1 MNQSEF
7 DEWAE
12 RLKLS
17 EEAKSEIQRI
27 RQSPPARRV
36 GGGRY
41 NVSGRYSSK
50 KMGVTIQFESHKVEL
65 PAIYM
70 MEFNDDVLE
79 YYDQPPQIKVNY
91 FQSKKHKNR
100 KMAYWYTADFFVI
113 EKERAY
119 WVEWKTEEELVKKSQ
134 EKPDRYYRKDGRWEF
149 APGKSYAEKFGLD
162 FRVRSS
168 SEINWILQRNLEFL
182 EDYIIK
188 EYVPEETT
196 ILKIKEAVLSSPGL
210 TLLDLIGI
218 GEEQFTVDD
227 IYALIANNTIYIDLY
242 NDLITEPE
250 NVTVYLNKEQHKG
263 FSIVEW
269 SGRRRKSSSKIDLK
283 NGQRL
288 LWGDTVWKILH
299 YDQSKKNIILLQ
311 DGKREH
317 QEMPLEVFES
327 LISDGYIEGINNVT
341 SEDDTVKELIT
352 QANEKDL
359 ETANKRYEVVM
370 KVLNGEKVETESVTQ
385 RTIRNWVKKYQ
396 DAEEL
401 YGNGFVGLLPKTKN
415 KGNRKDKL
423 PKETKDLMEKMIT
436 ENYATIKSKS
446 IREVHREFLVKCEEL
461 NIPIASYKAFLKSV
475 KRRPKY
481 ELERARKGR
490 RAAYQYEEFYFELEF
505 TTPKHGER
513 IFNIAHID
521 HTELDIEVD
530 INGKESVR
538 PWLTLMIDAF
548 SRRILA
554 YYLTFEEPSYRSCMM
569 VIRKCVKNYNRLPSY
584 VVVDGGKEFNSVYFE
599 SLLAFYG
606 VHKKERPAAKARF
619 GNVVERVF
627 GITNKLFI
635 HNLQGNTQLTK
646 NVRQVTKS
654 VNPKNHAVWT
664 LESLNERIEQWI
676 NEVYDNMENP
686 SLGMTPKEAYEES
699 VAISGSRP
707 NTYIPYNDTFI
718 LMTLPSP
725 ARKTRKVHPGRG
737 IKLLYSYY
745 WCNEF
750 RDPRIENTNVEVK
763 YDPFNVGIAYAFIN
777 NKWIKCLSE
786 EFKYLNGKTEKQIQI
801 IAEEIRK
808 KKSLQ
813 SRSNSITA
821 KMIARFIMES
831 ELIEEKLYEEKNKA
845 LAVKRDFKVV
855 ENQNVV
861 EKDLEGVRKIK
872 LDEDIDED
880 ELVDYGELLI

>member
-352 QANEKDL
+352 QANE
-359 ETANKRYEVVM
+359 
-370 KVLNGEKVETESVTQ
+370 
-385 RTIRNWVKKYQ
+385 
-396 DAEEL
+396 
-401 YGNGFVGLLPKTKN
+401 
-415 KGNRKDKL
+415 
-423 PKETKDLMEKMIT
+423 
-436 ENYATIKSKS
+436 
-446 IREVHREFLVKCEEL
+446 
-461 NIPIASYKAFLKSV
+461 
-475 KRRPKY
+475 
-481 ELERARKGR
+481 
-490 RAAYQYEEFYFELEF
+490 
-505 TTPKHGER
+505 R
-513 IFNIAHID
+513 I
-521 HTELDIEVD
+521 
-530 INGKESVR
+530 
-538 PWLTLMIDAF
+538 
-548 SRRILA
+548 
-554 YYLTFEEPSYRSCMM
+554 
-569 VIRKCVKNYNRLPSY
+569 
-584 VVVDGGKEFNSVYFE
+584 
-599 SLLAFYG
+599 
-606 VHKKERPAAKARF
+606 
-619 GNVVERVF
+619 
-627 GITNKLFI
+627 
-635 HNLQGNTQLTK
+635 
-646 NVRQVTKS
+646 
-654 VNPKNHAVWT
+654 
-664 LESLNERIEQWI
+664 
-676 NEVYDNMENP
+676 
-686 SLGMTPKEAYEES
+686 
-699 VAISGSRP
+699 
-707 NTYIPYNDTFI
+707 
-718 LMTLPSP
+718 
-725 ARKTRKVHPGRG
+725 
-737 IKLLYSYY
+737 
-745 WCNEF
+745 
-750 RDPRIENTNVEVK
+750 
-763 YDPFNVGIAYAFIN
+763 
-777 NKWIKCLSE
+777 
-786 EFKYLNGKTEKQIQI
+786 
-801 IAEEIRK
+801 
-808 KKSLQ
+808 
-813 SRSNSITA
+813 
-821 KMIARFIMES
+821 
-831 ELIEEKLYEEKNKA
+831 
-845 LAVKRDFKVV
+845 
-855 ENQNVV
+855 
-861 EKDLEGVRKIK
+861 
-872 LDEDIDED
+872 
-880 ELVDYGELLI
+880 